1 MNHKLNRNVGSGNQ
15 TSPKIEALYASFDFE
30 KKETI
35 DSILKPP
42 LIECI
47 EGIPMEQMEV
57 AAVEGGVIYLANC
70 LDNPSKYHFN
80 FTLSDDFKIP
90 FVEIGN
96 YRNLDMSV
104 DEFRQRLLFL
114 SEDLIQELQ
123 EDLELGK
130 FIAARYPGLTF
141 RELGR

>member
-130 FIAARYPGLTF
+130 FIAAMYPGLTF